1 MQENVRKEEVEEQL
15 GYRITDKLF
24 EEALNLAEHKQKYIY
39 EQEQRAVVLQHW
51 YLCKLTEEYARS
63 LAFSKFTTDLCRTLC
78 DMEKGHPIKKSRCP
92 LRLSI
97 L

>member
-15 GYRITDKLF
+15 GYKITDKLF

-39 EQEQRAVVLQHW
+39 EQEQRAVVLQH
-51 YLCKLTEEYARS
+51 
-63 LAFSKFTTDLCRTLC
+63 LCRTLC